1 MKTRKSLRDTLIE
14 NQKAEKSW
22 ATMYG
27 KPLRDD
33 LEPVKEKRVRA
44 PNKPSDIPKEHV
56 EQVAFVKWFRMQHRG
71 VRIFAIPNAA
81 FRSYGL
87 AAYLKAEGMTKGV
100 PDLCIPA
107 WNLWIEFK
115 KTKGSDTSPEQYEWE
130 AYLNSIGH
138 HHFFAFG
145 CDDAIRKVTD
155 FVTSA
160 EQAQKVIEG

>member
-1 MKTRKSLRDTLIE
+1 MKTRKTLRDTLLE

-22 ATMYG
+22 AAMFG

-33 LEPVKEKRVRA
+33 LEPVKEKRGR
-44 PNKPSDIPKEHV
+44 KPSVPSQIPTEHQ
-56 EQVAFVKWFRMQHRG
+56 EQVAFVKWFRIQYRG

-81 FRSYGL
+81 MRSHGL
-87 AAYLKAEGMTKGV
+87 AAYLKAEGMVPGV
-100 PDLCIPA
+100 PDLCVPE

-115 KTKGSDTSPEQYEWE
+115 RIKGSTTSEEQHDW
-130 AYLNSIGH
+130 ARYLVGIGH

-145 CDDAIRKVTD
+145 CDDAMAKVSR

-160 EQAQKVIEG
+160 EQAKAIIEV